1 MNFIDILRKLG
12 ILRFGTKTGT
22 YTSAKDMPAEF
33 LMDGVYNADKEL
45 VTKQDV
51 KNAMAAVTGNTS
63 GHAGACSKCGAAL
76 KPDVRFCGNCGAPCG
91 QPPANKCSACGAGI
105 KPDAKFCV
113 GCRAPVKDAIS
124 TGKPKGKKG
133 CLPFVLIAL
142 GVLGIIIILGII
154 GSIGDKNTGDGK
166 DTKSAGIPVSPNP
179 GAELPDL
186 KLPGKDV
193 HAGVGSGTVNNN
205 SGMDK
210 KDQPASVATGNNQGG
225 KKSAGG
231 NDQLSG
237 SPLKD
242 WNPKSGEE
250 ATAGPPG
257 MKYDKYV
264 NKKFGFVAELPA
276 HWESQVKDNAHI
288 FCGAKGTEEYDTTIN
303 FQIINKKPGSTIQG
317 EADEIISQW
326 KAMSEFK
333 LDQSNTGDMN
343 GNTATYLVA
352 SFETPGGRA
361 YRQMQTIIEREP
373 YYYMI
378 AYTAPKNLFM
388 KYYFVMIHL
397 VGTFRFTA
405 IEK

>member
-12 ILRFGTKTGT
+12 ILRFGTKKGI

-33 LMDGVYNADKEL
+33 LMDDVYNADKDL

-51 KNAMAAVTGNTS
+51 KNVVAAVTGNTS
-63 GHAGACSKCGAAL
+63 GQAGACSKCGAAL
-76 KPDVRFCGNCGAPCG
+76 KPGARFCGSCGAPCG
-91 QPPANKCSACGAGI
+91 PSPVNKCSACGAEI

-113 GCRAPVKDAIS
+113 GCGAPVKAAIS
-124 TGKPKGKKG
+124 AGKPARKKG
-133 CLPFVLIAL
+133 CLTFVLVAL
-142 GVLGIIIILGII
+142 GILVVLIILAII
-154 GSIGDKNTGDGK
+154 GSSGDGK
-166 DTKSAGIPVSPNP
+166 KTDVKDTVSTAIPVSPKP
-179 GAELPDL
+179 GADLPDL

-193 HAGVGSGTVNNN
+193 SAGAGPGTANKNA
-205 SGMDK
+205 GMDK
-210 KDQPASVATGNNQGG
+210 KDQPASVP
-225 KKSAGG
+225 
-231 NDQLSG
+231 
-237 SPLKD
+237 PLKD

-250 ATAGPPG
+250 ATSGPPG

-264 NKKFGFVAELPA
+264 NKKFGFVTELPA

-288 FCGAKGTEEYDTTIN
+288 FCGAKGTEEYDTTVN
-303 FQIINKKPGSTIQG
+303 FQIINKKPGSTIKS

-326 KAMSEFK
+326 KAMSAFK

-343 GNTATYLVA
+343 GNQATYLVA
-352 SFETPGGRA
+352 SFETPGGES
-361 YRQMQTIIEREP
+361 YRQMQVIIDRAP

-378 AYTAPKNLFM
+378 GYTAPKNLFM

-397 VGTFRFTA
+397 LATFQCTE

>member
-1 MNFIDILRKLG
+1 MSFIDILRKLG

-51 KNAMAAVTGNTS
+51 KNVVAAVTGNTPCQ
-63 GHAGACSKCGAAL
+63 AGACSKCGAAL
-76 KPDVRFCGNCGAPCG
+76 KPEARFCGSCGALCG
-91 QPPANKCSACGAGI
+91 LPPVNKCSACGAEI
-105 KPDAKFCV
+105 KPNAKFCV
-113 GCRAPVKDAIS
+113 GCGAPVKATIS
-124 TGKPKGKKG
+124 AGKPAGKKG
-133 CLPFVLIAL
+133 CMPFVLIAL
-142 GVLGIIIILGII
+142 GVLGVIIILAII
-154 GSIGDKNTGDGK
+154 GSSGDGK
-166 DTKSAGIPVSPNP
+166 KKDVKGAVSTAIPVSPKP

-193 HAGVGSGTVNNN
+193 YAGAGSGTANNN

-210 KDQPASVATGNNQGG
+210 KG
-225 KKSAGG
+225 KPS
-231 NDQLSG
+231 L

-250 ATAGPPG
+250 AAAGPLG

-288 FCGAKGTEEYDTTIN
+288 FCGAKGTEEYDTTVN
-303 FQIINKKPGSTIQG
+303 FQIINKKPGSTVKS
-317 EADEIISQW
+317 EADDMLSQW
-326 KAMSEFK
+326 KTMGGFK
-333 LDQSNTGDMN
+333 LDKTDQGDLN
-343 GNTATYLVA
+343 GNQALYMIA
-352 SFETPGGRA
+352 SYELPSGHEFQ
-361 YRQMQTIIEREP
+361 QMQAIIDHEP

-378 AYTAPKNLFM
+378 GYTAPKNLFR
-388 KYYFVMIHL
+388 KYYFVMVHL
-397 VGTFRFTA
+397 IGTFRFTE
-405 IEK
+405 IQK